1 VNPIEIQAMNFLKN
15 FKLGTRLAAGFG
27 AVLVLLVLVGLLGIN
42 SMGRVQDRLE
52 DIAQVH
58 NKAANLAV
66 AMRIAVNQVA
76 IASRDIVMFEDQAQ
90 MQEVNAALIKSRAN
104 YDAAEQEL
112 SRMLAA
118 PGAPQESKELF
129 SRILAMKATTRPL
142 ISKVVALGL
151 ENKNAEAVQV
161 LSREVTGPQKTW
173 LLTLG
178 EFAALQERQTLDA
191 TKEAEAAYASAR
203 AWVFALCGI
212 GLALG
217 AGAAWLITVSIT
229 RPIARAVQVAET
241 VSAGDLTS
249 QIAVTGKDE
258 TSRLLAAL
266 QAMNQSLVRVVGT
279 VRASSDNIATGATQI
294 AAGNADLSQR
304 TEEQAANLQQT
315 AASMEE
321 LTSTVQSNYETA
333 RQATQLAASASD
345 VAKKGGLVVGQ
356 VVATMVDITE
366 SSKRI
371 SDIIGVVDGI
381 AFQTN
386 ILALNAAVEA
396 ARAGEQGRGF
406 AVVASEVR
414 SLAGRSAEAAK
425 EIKQLIGASVEK
437 VETGSRLVADA
448 GATMDDIVGQVKRV
462 ADLIGEISAATNEQ
476 TQGISQ
482 ISDAVM
488 QLDQV
493 TQQNAA
499 LVEESAA
506 AADSLNQ
513 QTVHLVEAVS
523 VFKLAHAAPAG
534 AQVAPASAQTSV
546 RLGPTVAAKKAAG
559 TQSPKRAVAVGRP
572 ELAMAAGA
580 GTDRGWEAF

>member
-1 VNPIEIQAMNFLKN
+1 MNFLKN
-15 FKLGTRLAAGFG
+15 FKLGTRLATGFG
-27 AVLVLLVLVGLLGIN
+27 AVLSLLVLVGLLGIH
-42 SMGRVQDRLE
+42 SMGQVQSRLE
-52 DIAQVH
+52 DIANVH
-58 NKAANLAV
+58 NKAASLAV

-76 IASRDIVMFEDQAQ
+76 IASRDIVLLEDQAQ
-90 MQEVNAALIKSRAN
+90 MQEVDAALIKSRAH

-112 SRMLAA
+112 ARMLAM
-118 PGAPQESKELF
+118 PGAAQESKDLF

-142 ISKVVALGL
+142 IDKLVALGL

-173 LLTLG
+173 LLALG
-178 EFAALQERQTLDA
+178 EFAAQQEQQTLAA

-203 AWVFALCGI
+203 AWVFVLCCI
-212 GLALG
+212 GLAFG
-217 AGAAWLITVSIT
+217 IAAAWLITLSIT
-229 RPIARAVQVAET
+229 RPIARAVEVAET

-249 QIAVTGKDE
+249 QIEVTGKDE

-321 LTSTVQSNYETA
+321 LTSTVQSNSETA
-333 RQATQLAASASD
+333 RQATQLAASASA
-345 VAKKGGLVVGQ
+345 VAKQGGVVVGQ
-356 VVATMVDITE
+356 VVSTMQAITE
-366 SSKRI
+366 SSKKI

-448 GATMDDIVGQVKRV
+448 GATMGDIVGQVQRV
-462 ADLIGEISAATNEQ
+462 ADLIGEISAATGEQ

-523 VFKLAHAAPAG
+523 VFKLANVAAVPTAASAPAVERTAPAPRSPAPRPAAPG
-534 AQVAPASAQTSV
+534 AARKATALQ
-546 RLGPTVAAKKAAG
+546 AAKRPAA
-559 TQSPKRAVAVGRP
+559 AARP
-572 ELAMAAGA
+572 ELAMASA
-580 GTDRGWEAF
+580 GTDPGWEAF